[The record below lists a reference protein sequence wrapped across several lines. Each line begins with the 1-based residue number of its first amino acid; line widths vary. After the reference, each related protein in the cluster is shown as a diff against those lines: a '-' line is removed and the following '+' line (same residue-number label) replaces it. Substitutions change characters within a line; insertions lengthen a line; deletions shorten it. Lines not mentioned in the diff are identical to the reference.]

1 MFVGGLDHI
10 VGTDK
15 KRKKTNNKEVPIV
28 GLEELG
34 PFLSS
39 NPRFLSASVCE

>member
-15 KRKKTNNKEVPIV
+15 KRKKNKQQI
-28 GLEELG
+28 
-34 PFLSS
+34 
-39 NPRFLSASVCE
+39 SAHSGS